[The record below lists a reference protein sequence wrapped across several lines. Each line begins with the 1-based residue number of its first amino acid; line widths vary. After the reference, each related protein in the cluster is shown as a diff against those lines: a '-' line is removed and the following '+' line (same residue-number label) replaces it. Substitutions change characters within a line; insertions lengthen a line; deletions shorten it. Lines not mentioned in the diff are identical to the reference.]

1 MILVYGIVLDY
12 ASTSRRGHQQSHI
25 VEKNILFKPSC
36 GCLLGSISKLQDI
49 SKRIEDF
56 TYVHDICT
64 MAALLMI
71 RQNTDRLYIIYY
83 ILYWSAMDG
92 LAIFTNLCY
101 TEIPT
106 TTSGVSSLFAMSS
119 FWFQPFSRA
128 QKAPKTLA
136 CLARRH
142 GDSWELDSTPL
153 CNLPATPN
161 WQKTIENVDS
171 QKITFRPKYVN
182 VFRRSFSCVVFGWW

>member
-1 MILVYGIVLDY
+1 M
-12 ASTSRRGHQQSHI
+12 
-25 VEKNILFKPSC
+25 
-36 GCLLGSISKLQDI
+36 
-49 SKRIEDF
+49 SKRIEYF
-56 TYVHDICT
+56 TDVHDIRT

-71 RQNTDRLYIIYY
+71 YGKTQLGCILYIY
-83 ILYWSAMDG
+83 ILISHGWIGNIHKSLLYRD
-92 LAIFTNLCY
+92 TNNNL
-101 TEIPT
+101 
-106 TTSGVSSLFAMSS
+106 SSSLFAISS
-119 FWFQPFSRA
+119 FWFQPFSSFSRA
-128 QKAPKTLA
+128 QKAPKTLV

-182 VFRRSFSCVVFGWW
+182 VFRRFFSCVVFWLVIVAGLMDSKSEVLGGWWNVIVTRICYY